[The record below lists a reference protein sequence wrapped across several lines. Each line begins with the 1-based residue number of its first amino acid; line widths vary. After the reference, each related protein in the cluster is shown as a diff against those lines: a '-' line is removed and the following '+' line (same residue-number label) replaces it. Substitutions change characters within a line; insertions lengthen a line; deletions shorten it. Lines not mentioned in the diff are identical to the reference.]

1 MQLLSLKH
9 AAERMDVSRSL
20 VFRWVDEG
28 LIPITI
34 LGMGPKGNRIVR
46 IDEAD
51 LEKFMRERKNAV
63 KMRQSRRLSV
73 VNGAAH
79 KLAE

>member
-1 MQLLSLKH
+1 MRLLSLKH
-9 AAERMDVSRSL
+9 SAERMDVSRSV
-20 VFRWVDEG
+20 VFRWVDQG

-63 KMRQSRRLSV
+63 KTRQSH
-73 VNGAAH
+73 GASIGAGRF
-79 KLAE
+79 KGD